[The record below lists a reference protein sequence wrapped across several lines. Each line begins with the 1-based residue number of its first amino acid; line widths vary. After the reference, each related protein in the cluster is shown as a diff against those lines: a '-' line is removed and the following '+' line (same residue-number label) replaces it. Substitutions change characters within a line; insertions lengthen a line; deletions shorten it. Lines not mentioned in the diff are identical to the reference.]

1 MVGRELYALNNSA
14 NRKFQR
20 QIVGFVTWHR
30 NDAEDF
36 MVVCLRRAAQHQ
48 TNRQLAEIVKTD
60 FIRILLVGRGRGMDT
75 H

>member
-1 MVGRELYALNNSA
+1 MVGRELYAFNNSA

-20 QIVGFVTWHR
+20 QIVGFVTRHC

-48 TNRQLAEIVKTD
+48 TIARLAEIVKTD
-60 FIRILLVGRGRGMDT
+60 FIRILLVGRGRGMNT

>member
-1 MVGRELYALNNSA
+1 MVGRELYAFNNSA

-48 TNRQLAEIVKTD
+48 ANRQAGGNRNNGFHKDSLGGE
-60 FIRILLVGRGRGMDT
+60 G
-75 H
+75 